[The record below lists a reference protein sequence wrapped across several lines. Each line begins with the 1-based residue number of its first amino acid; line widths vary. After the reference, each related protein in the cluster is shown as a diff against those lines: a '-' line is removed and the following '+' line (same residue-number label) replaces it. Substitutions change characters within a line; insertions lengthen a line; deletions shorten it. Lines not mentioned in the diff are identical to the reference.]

1 MVFAWA
7 FPLRE
12 SLNIG
17 LGTFINNGL
26 LGNPAINNQVIRS
39 FGFDDFPQKT
49 VSKNLEYGMASTQ
62 LMVTK
67 F

>member
-1 MVFAWA
+1 MGI
-7 FPLRE
+7 PLRE

-26 LGNPAINNQVIRS
+26 LENQAINKQVIRS
-39 FGFDDFPQKT
+39 FGFDDFPIKQL
-49 VSKNLEYGMASTQ
+49 VRNWEYGMASTQ